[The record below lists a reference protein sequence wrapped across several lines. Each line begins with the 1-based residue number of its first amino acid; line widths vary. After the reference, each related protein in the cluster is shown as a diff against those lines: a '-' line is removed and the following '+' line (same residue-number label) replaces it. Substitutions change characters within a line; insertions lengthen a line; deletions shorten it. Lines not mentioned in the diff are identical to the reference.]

1 MKYNYYEYD
10 GSVIV
15 ATDGSIRDN
24 NIHMSPV
31 DSMDS
36 LDDILFVG
44 VRLKRKPKVA

>member
-24 NIHMSPV
+24 NIHRR
-31 DSMDS
+31 
-36 LDDILFVG
+36 ILWQISWI
-44 VRLKRKPKVA
+44 